1 MLLLRFLLKVPMIHE
16 ISSQQNPRIKQVV
29 KLQAKH
35 SERKESGLLVVEG
48 LRELGLALLAGY
60 KVHSLYFC
68 KQYISASEI
77 FATIGELEDLE
88 VFSVSAEAFSKIA
101 YRESTSGVVALLF
114 ANYQTLESII
124 LRQDCPLVIVLESIE
139 KPGNLGAIL
148 RTADAATVDAV
159 LICDPLVDVYNPNV
173 IRSSIGTVFT
183 NNVITCSSTEAMAW
197 LTKHGIT
204 PYAAELQAS
213 VDYYTCDFKKPT
225 AFVMGTEAYGLTSQW
240 LNFCENRIIIPMNG
254 KIDSL
259 NVSTSTAILVFEAM
273 RQRNF
278 IRSVHEA

>member
-1 MLLLRFLLKVPMIHE
+1 MIQE
-16 ISSQQNPRIKQVV
+16 ISSQQNLRIKQVV

-48 LRELGLALLAGY
+48 LKELGLALLAGY
-60 KVHSLYFC
+60 RVHSLFFC
-68 KQYISASEI
+68 KQYISVSELSEVI
-77 FATIGELEDLE
+77 RELGDLD
-88 VFSVSAEAFSKIA
+88 VFSLSVEVFSKIA

-114 ANYQTLESII
+114 TNYQALDTIN
-124 LRQDCPLVIVLESIE
+124 LRQACPLVIVLESIE

-148 RTADAATVDAV
+148 RTADAANVDAV
-159 LICDPLVDVYNPNV
+159 LLCDPLVDVYNPNV

-183 NNVITCSSTEAMAW
+183 NNVIACSSADAMAW

-240 LNFCENRIIIPMNG
+240 LNFCKKRIIIPMNG

>member
-1 MLLLRFLLKVPMIHE
+1 MIQE
-16 ISSQQNPRIKQVV
+16 ISSQQNLRIKQVV

-35 SERKESGLLVVEG
+35 SERKETGLLVVEG
-48 LRELGLALLAGY
+48 LKEFRLALLAGY
-60 KVHSLYFC
+60 RVHSIYFC
-68 KQYISASEI
+68 KRYISAPELLEGIEEQVDMEI
-77 FATIGELEDLE
+77 
-88 VFSVSAEAFSKIA
+88 FSVSVEVFSKIA
-101 YRESTSGVVALLF
+101 YRESTSGIVALLF
-114 ANYQTLESII
+114 ARYQTLDTINFRQSI
-124 LRQDCPLVIVLESIE
+124 PLVIVLESIE

-148 RTADAATVDAV
+148 RTADAANVDAV

-183 NNVITCSSTEAMAW
+183 NNVVACTSTDAMAW
-197 LTKHGIT
+197 LTKHRIV

-213 VDYYTCDFKKPT
+213 VYYYSCDFNTPT
-225 AFVMGTEAYGLTSQW
+225 AFVMGTEATGLTLQW
-240 LNFCENRIIIPMNG
+240 LNFCKNRIIIPMNG

-278 IRSVHEA
+278 IRGVNEA